1 MRRIDDYMGYLYA
14 AASSLSMA
22 LMLLSAKVIAQGL
35 GSFLG
40 AFVRGISM
48 FLINYI
54 LMKRDSVNYYAHSSE
69 GIQPFIVVEKL
80 LLKRAIFGGLTMVFY
95 LGPIAYISTSA
106 ANSLLNLGP
115 IIVHFMEVHTL
126 KVTSSNAEA
135 HSPIPFGPHHP
146 FVRGGSP
153 HHKARLHLRRWLTG
167 IAAAVPPYRCRL
179 CLLPRPDLHP

>member
-1 MRRIDDYMGYLYA
+1 MGYLYA

-80 LLKRAIFGGLTMVFY
+80 LLKRAIFGGLTMVFIC
-95 LGPIAYISTSA
+95 GT
-106 ANSLLNLGP
+106 
-115 IIVHFMEVHTL
+115 H
-126 KVTSSNAEA
+126 
-135 HSPIPFGPHHP
+135 
-146 FVRGGSP
+146 
-153 HHKARLHLRRWLTG
+153 RLHFHQCRQL
-167 IAAAVPPYRCRL
+167 AAESRTHHRAFHGGA
-179 CLLPRPDLHP
+179 HPQSN